1 MRPTT
6 SRLAVLAACSA
17 LVLTG
22 CSGGGDQEP
31 GPGETAAQTTSEPA
45 PDATADPTSDPA
57 SEPDATDEP
66 TDDPTGGA
74 EATGETG
81 AEVVD
86 VSAQGLEDRH
96 QNGAVLTVQSV
107 RVDRTGVVIGVSV
120 INGHTHPVSLNAR
133 RMYVLDDRG
142 NGYNFR
148 PPAQNSNLTVEPGAE
163 LAGDLVFLGGVPQDA
178 TSLTLKTN
186 VFNADENID
195 KASRF
200 NQSRQPSFMVE
211 GIPLD

>member
-17 LVLTG
+17 LVLAG
-22 CSGGGDQEP
+22 CSGSDGGDGQDA
-31 GPGETAAQTTSEPA
+31 GATQTAAQENAEPTA
-45 PDATADPTSDPA
+45 EATADPTAD
-57 SEPDATDEP
+57 EQDDATSTDAP
-66 TDDPTGGA
+66 TDEATAGGDAEAA
-74 EATGETG
+74 EAT
-81 AEVVD
+81 D
-86 VSAQGLEDRH
+86 LSDRGLEDRH
-96 QNGAVLTVQSV
+96 QNGAVLSVQSV

-163 LAGDLVFLGGVPQDA
+163 LAGDLVFLGVVPQDA

-200 NQSRQPSFMVE
+200 NKSRHPSFMVE
-211 GIPLD
+211 GIPVD